1 MQKQANPTYLKAITI
16 RDPSDIH
23 SIKEDIKK
31 IGTSI
36 SGYDIY
42 KFSYINEDTQ
52 YIGVMAQDVLLKKP
66 EAVSKNSNGTF
77 AVDYSQIDVEFRE
90 VA

>member
-1 MQKQANPTYLKAITI
+1 MSVISPFIG
-16 RDPSDIH
+16 SDVR
-23 SIKEDIKK
+23 IKEDIKK

-52 YIGVMAQDVLLKKP
+52 YIGVMAQDVLLRKP
-66 EAVSKNSNGTF
+66 EAVSKRSDGAF